1 MGLDRQMDVN
11 RDPTPSQALSAAVQ
25 IAGSQS
31 ALGRVLGV
39 SQRAVWRWVS
49 EGKHLP
55 PQHVLAVEAATGIP
69 KEQLRPDIYPPHE
82 QQDNPVSRSGDLDRA
97 Q

>member
-1 MGLDRQMDVN
+1 MDAN
-11 RDPTPSQALSAAVQ
+11 QAPTPNQALKTAVE

-39 SQRAVWRWVS
+39 TQRAVWRWVS

-55 PQHVLAVEAATGIP
+55 AQHVLAVEKATGVS
-69 KEQLRPDIYPPHE
+69 KELLRPDLFV
-82 QQDNPVSRSGDLDRA
+82 QDAAVPASTTAVSG

>member
-1 MGLDRQMDVN
+1 MGLVAGMDVN
-11 RDPTPSQALSAAVQ
+11 QAPTPSQALKMAVE

-39 SQRAVWRWVS
+39 TQRAVWRWVA
-49 EGKHLP
+49 EGKPLP

-69 KEQLRPDIYPPHE
+69 KEQLRPDIYRPEDAPN
-82 QQDNPVSRSGDLDRA
+82 QADARSDNMEPAR
-97 Q
+97 